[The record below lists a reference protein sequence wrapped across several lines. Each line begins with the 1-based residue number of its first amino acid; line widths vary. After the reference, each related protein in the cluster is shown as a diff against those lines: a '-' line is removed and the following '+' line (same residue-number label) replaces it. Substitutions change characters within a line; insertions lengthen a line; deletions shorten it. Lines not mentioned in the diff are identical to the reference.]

1 VGSLKD
7 SLRHA
12 FAVDAPGPA
21 EPSAEEQPVVDW
33 LCATIA
39 RKRMAVPGLMLA
51 EMMRPLSY
59 LGAQAMH
66 VTAPAV
72 WALASRQTYAGYEHF
87 ARFLERRGSIEYI
100 ARRIEHFEAEL
111 ARARRARCDATQG
124 EGRGEA

>member
-1 VGSLKD
+1 MGSLKD

-21 EPSAEEQPVVDW
+21 VPSAEEQPIVDR

-39 RKRMAVPGLMLA
+39 RKRMAVPGLMIA

-66 VTAPAV
+66 VGAPAV
-72 WALASRQTYAGYEHF
+72 WALASKQTYAGYNHL
-87 ARFLERRGSIEYI
+87 ARFLERRGAVEYI

-111 ARARRARCDATQG
+111 AGARRARRDARQG